1 MDHVGFQCDDLAAS
15 RRFYDTVLE
24 PLGYA
29 VMMDHGVAVGYGDGT
44 HPRFWLSARED
55 VGTGLPAHIAFQA
68 ASRELVDRFH
78 ELAVGL
84 GAESLHA
91 PRLWPEYHP
100 DYYGAFVRDP
110 DGHNVEAV
118 HHTSPPT
125 T

>member
-1 MDHVGFQCDDLAAS
+1 MIDHVGFQCDDLATS

-29 VMMDHGVAVGYGDGT
+29 VMLDHGVAVGYGAD
-44 HPRFWLSARED
+44 HPRFWISQRED
-55 VGTGLPAHIAFQA
+55 EGPGLPAHIAFEA
-68 ASRELVDRFH
+68 GSRELVDRFH

-91 PRLWPEYHP
+91 PRVWPEYHP
-100 DYYGAFVRDP
+100 GYYGAFVRDP

-118 HHTSPPT
+118 HHTFPGS
-125 T
+125 